1 MTEKP
6 NNIFDDKL
14 LKEAAS
20 LYITKQGEDLLA
32 EAISADSLPV
42 PFEALNRVSE
52 KIKIKQRNARIKK
65 ITAAVLP
72 AAACFVF
79 LITYFILPGTNP
91 DRANTPNAPSY
102 SMDNNESYAA
112 AEQPPPE
119 AAPID
124 SIISSEITAAEFLT
138 SRLPQGFSLTETDL
152 DNGQMI
158 CRIEGGGNEIILIM
172 EEWQDIVPMR
182 PMTQIYV
189 NGASMDALRMNDYSL
204 LTYKKG
210 DLRFT
215 LTSPYDYRDLIVIG
229 GLLL

>member
-1 MTEKP
+1 MNERS
-6 NNIFDDKL
+6 NSIIDDKL

-20 LYITKQGEDLLA
+20 LYITKQGGDLLA

-91 DRANTPNAPSY
+91 DRANAPNAPSY

-112 AEQPPPE
+112 AKPPPE

-124 SIISSEITAAEFLT
+124 SIISSETTAVEFLT

-158 CRIEGGGNEIILIM
+158 CRIEGGGNKIILIM
-172 EEWQDIVPMR
+172 EEWQDIVPIR

-215 LTSPYDYRDLIVIG
+215 LTCPYDYRDLIVIG